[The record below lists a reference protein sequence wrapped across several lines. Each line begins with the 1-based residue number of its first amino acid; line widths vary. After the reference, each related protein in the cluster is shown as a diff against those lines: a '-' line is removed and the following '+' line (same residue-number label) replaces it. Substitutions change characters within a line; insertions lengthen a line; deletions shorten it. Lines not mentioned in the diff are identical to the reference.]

1 MTAIEASPRS
11 GETLMIAI
19 DLSQAPYTV
28 PCPMCL
34 AFALEPCRE
43 SRRVRVDGRLRWP
56 EVSPLRLVP
65 HDARHQHWEE
75 HPEFRVVPI
84 Q

>member
-1 MTAIEASPRS
+1 MTASEA
-11 GETLMIAI
+11 TI

-43 SRRVRVDGRLRWP
+43 SRRVWVVDGQSMAGGRLRWP

-65 HDARHQHWEE
+65 HDARQRHWEE
-75 HPEFRVVPI
+75 HPEFRVTPI
-84 Q
+84 R